1 MTEKQKIMN
10 ETSWASRKITDLRD
24 MLDDGMP
31 MAVRS
36 KIYREIEDLED
47 VIFYN
52 QEYLYS
58 LEGGVDYE

>member
-1 MTEKQKIMN
+1 MMSEKEKVMN
-10 ETSWASRKITDLRD
+10 ETNWAMWKITDLRD

-31 MAVRS
+31 QAERS
-36 KIYREIEDLED
+36 KIYREIDALED

-58 LEGGVDYE
+58 LEQRA

>member
-1 MTEKQKIMN
+1 MSEKQKVMN
-10 ETSWASRKITDLRD
+10 ETNWAMRKITDLRD

-31 MAVRS
+31 SSERS
-36 KIYREIEDLED
+36 KIYREIDALED

-58 LEGGVDYE
+58 LESQA